1 MWELDYKE
9 IWALKIW
16 CFWIVVLE
24 KIPESPLD
32 SKKTKPVNPTGNQLW
47 IFIGRTDAETEAPIL
62 WPLDTKSWLI
72 GKDPDAGKVWRQEKG
87 TTENEMLDGTI
98 NSTDMSLCKLQEVME
113 DRETWCAA
121 VHGVSKSGTW
131 LSGWTTKQFHFSA
144 ETWLY
149 SQENY
154 FPMKQLLNFARLTRV
169 PRRIV
174 G

>member
-1 MWELDYKE
+1 MGFSKQEYWSGLPFPSPGGLPDSGIEPVPP
-9 IWALKIW
+9 ALQA
-16 CFWIVVLE
+16 
-24 KIPESPLD
+24 D
-32 SKKTKPVNPTGNQLW
+32 SLPSEPPGKPWT
-47 IFIGRTDAETEAPIL
+47 FIRRTDAEAKTLIL